1 MHIRDV
7 WAISDDRKDF
17 AKIMAATEKDQQTIL
32 LRKAKG
38 KRKATNQTAVEPKRA
53 RDTIRKSSRKLY
65 WLLVL
70 ITAS

>member
-17 AKIMAATEKDQQTIL
+17 PKIMAATEKAQQTIL

-38 KRKATNQTAVEPKRA
+38 KRKAINQTAVEPKRA
-53 RDTIRKSSRKLY
+53 RGAAYMACVVSDSDFC
-65 WLLVL
+65 
-70 ITAS
+70 